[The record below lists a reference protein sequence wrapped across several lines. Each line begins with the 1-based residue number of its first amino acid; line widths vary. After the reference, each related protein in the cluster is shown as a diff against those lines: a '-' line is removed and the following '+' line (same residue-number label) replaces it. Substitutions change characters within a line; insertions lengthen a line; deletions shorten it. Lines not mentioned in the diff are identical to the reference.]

1 MTEGISTLTCSD
13 FLVKM
18 LPTALVKNEASKG
31 FKGDSDSIK
40 VKSFSSRTSSWLI
53 AELIWGTSHIKISEA
68 TWGNLNREISS
79 TSGGGSVVIRL
90 INSDRISGLVKL
102 KKRKNISFDQFQTSF
117 DRLWAYLIFKTK
129 RVSNWVKLRNVE
141 KTRVDQFQISLWL
154 SDLSTLTEFPAWL
167 SWKKGK
173 RYKFW
178 PISDKFVQ
186 ALSLSDL
193 WN

>member
-1 MTEGISTLTCSD
+1 
-13 FLVKM
+13 M

-102 KKRKNISFDQFQTSF
+102 KKKELNLLIKLLKPNYFWKQRPSSSILLANGKGVLGSLVPFILDI
-117 DRLWAYLIFKTK
+117 RLACWGSMAIL
-129 RVSNWVKLRNVE
+129 
-141 KTRVDQFQISLWL
+141 
-154 SDLSTLTEFPAWL
+154 DL
-167 SWKKGK
+167 
-173 RYKFW
+173 
-178 PISDKFVQ
+178 
-186 ALSLSDL
+186 
-193 WN
+193 

>member
-1 MTEGISTLTCSD
+1 
-13 FLVKM
+13 M

-102 KKRKNISFDQFQTSF
+102 KKKELNLLIKLLRDHPQKTSPQILKFLGYPPSPCLLKSTSERLLFGHFLYPPPSPFEETSF
-117 DRLWAYLIFKTK
+117 MDG
-129 RVSNWVKLRNVE
+129 
-141 KTRVDQFQISLWL
+141 
-154 SDLSTLTEFPAWL
+154 P
-167 SWKKGK
+167 
-173 RYKFW
+173 
-178 PISDKFVQ
+178 
-186 ALSLSDL
+186 
-193 WN
+193 